1 MISCS
6 EAVNHLW
13 EYLDGTVDEA
23 DRALVEEHL
32 SRCRQCCGELEFAR
46 ELRRVLA
53 RSAHVEL
60 PADVVRRLN
69 QTLQEL
75 ESRAET

>member
-6 EAVNHLW
+6 EVVKQLW

-32 SRCRQCCGELEFAR
+32 SRCWRCCGELEFAR

-53 RSAHVEL
+53 SSAQVDL
-60 PADVVRRLN
+60 PAGVLRRLD
-69 QTLQEL
+69 QTLEEL
-75 ESRAET
+75 NP

>member
-1 MISCS
+1 MIRCS
-6 EAVNHLW
+6 EAVKQLW
-13 EYLDGTVDEA
+13 EYLDGTVDEV

-53 RSAHVEL
+53 QSAHVEL
-60 PADVVRRLN
+60 PVNVLLRLS
-69 QTLQEL
+69 QTLEEL
-75 ESRAET
+75 DS